1 MKKVTAIFLTIL
13 TVLSLLTVN
22 SYADIASPSSLGE
35 DLDATSPNDI
45 NEEIDSGTATYTSED
60 ENGNASQKTKTLAAK
75 QGIGVTV
82 LRALALVL
90 SFIPKLGNYF
100 IQLVANTKDT
110 FTIINLLSNKYDL
123 FGINFW
129 ETDTGNNDDLV
140 NSIRENVAKGYTG
153 VRNISAVI
161 ILVLLLYTGLRMA
174 ILLATDG
181 GASPKQMAKYKQMLI
196 DWTISICLI
205 YILHIL
211 MITIIYASNLF
222 VSMIVKATSGAIDT
236 NIETQIIDKTI
247 NGLFK
252 NGTTANHPVYF
263 FIVYCMLTYYEVK
276 FFVVYL
282 LRTFKIYFYVVISPL
297 VCATYSLDKMRDGTA
312 QAFQNWWI
320 EFLTEVIKQ
329 PVQLLIFSIFVLS
342 ADEIFA
348 SQPLLFVILLGLIS
362 NIERIVNEVIIPRRA
377 AFNKELKD
385 VKVNNL
391 VPKLK

>member
-1 MKKVTAIFLTIL
+1 MKKITAILLIML
-13 TVLSLLTVN
+13 TVLGILTVN
-22 SYADIASPSSLGE
+22 SYADTTPPSTLGE
-35 DLDATSPNDI
+35 DLNATSKNDI
-45 NEEIDSGTATYTSED
+45 EKEMNEGSATYTSED
-60 ENGNASQKTKTLAAK
+60 ENGNVSVKTKKLSAK
-75 QGIGVTV
+75 HGIGTGI
-82 LRALALVL
+82 LRALALIL
-90 SFIPKLGNYF
+90 SFIPKLGNYI
-100 IQLVANTKDT
+100 IQLTANTGGT

-129 ETDTGNNDDLV
+129 ETDTGNNDDMV
-140 NSIRENVAKGYTG
+140 NSIRENVARWYTG
-153 VRNISAVI
+153 VRNIAAVI
-161 ILVLLLYTGLRMA
+161 ILILLLYTGLRMA
-174 ILLATDG
+174 LLLVTGD

-196 DWTISICLI
+196 DWLIGICLI
-205 YILHIL
+205 YIVHIL
-211 MITIIYASNLF
+211 MILTIYISNIF
-222 VSMIVKATSGAIDT
+222 VNMIVKATSGAIDT
-236 NIETQIIDKTI
+236 NIETQIVDETF

-252 NGTTANHPVYF
+252 NGATANHPVYF

-312 QAFQNWWI
+312 QAFQNWWT

-329 PVQLLIFSIFVLS
+329 PIQLLIFSIFVLS

-348 SQPLLFVILLGLIS
+348 SQPLLFVIILGLIS
-362 NIERIVNEVIIPRRA
+362 NIEKVINSIMIPRRA

-385 VKVNNL
+385 VKVNTL